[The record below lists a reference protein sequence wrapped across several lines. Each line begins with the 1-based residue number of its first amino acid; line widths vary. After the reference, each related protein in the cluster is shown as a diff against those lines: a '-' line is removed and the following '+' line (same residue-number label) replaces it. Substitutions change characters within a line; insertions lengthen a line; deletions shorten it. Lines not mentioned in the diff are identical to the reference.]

1 MSSKTNQLRSI
12 VILIKGTNSMTS
24 PHKVAFVLV
33 VIAVVLAGSLAVAFF
48 LTHPSSNKVIS
59 AEEFEEFDEMSINI
73 DASGN
78 ANCQL
83 VIQMPPSKFADLL
96 KQLTPLVGTVESEQ
110 SYVESLLSS
119 NARCG
124 LEVRDPSCEISIGEN
139 FTIILRWKTPAFA
152 RWDDNRW
159 VITSEWIDNLSA
171 ANETI
176 AEDQD
181 SWVFVRNVA
190 EMYNIQD
197 ARYRISFSTVLT
209 LPENTENIQCPL
221 IDSSKTI
228 DYGGGA
234 YSADSLHFENIDAK
248 PTIVENGL
256 ALFVAENSITITPD
270 KLVENS
276 LFYTIN
282 YTGVA
287 PENVSFVSSLEKVR
301 LDLKY
306 GRELRD
312 QYSIYDGG
320 QWISLS
326 PAQVLYYA
334 ADAID
339 NYNKGGQFSIQQP
352 ISVIAPDNENGDW
365 EACWENLSKDDYTGL
380 AENIRS
386 EIGTTGRAP
395 GTFQTPIGKI
405 RFRDIL
411 FTFTRILSYYA
422 ENGELPSMIT
432 FAPAPTGVL
441 IRENRE
447 IPANYAYFLL
457 PDAYVVTDTDNVKK
471 VLDSV
476 YKVGNDN
483 MTFAKNLCNWTAT
496 NIAYRLSYNP
506 PTSEETLSSRKGQC
520 RDYANLYLALTRT
533 AGMPARRVEGWVVS
547 SWQPP
552 AGWEFVVGTT
562 PDGKPIGGHAWT
574 EVYLPGEGWVPADP
588 TANSFE
594 NLRYEVYKQ
603 MEETWTEALAGYETS
618 RGLI

>member
-1 MSSKTNQLRSI
+1 
-12 VILIKGTNSMTS
+12 MTT
-24 PHKVAFVLV
+24 PHKIASVLV
-33 VIAVVLAGSLAVAFF
+33 VIAVVLAASLAVA
-48 LTHPSSNKVIS
+48 LLQTHPSPNKVIS
-59 AEEFEEFDEMSINI
+59 AEEFEEFDEMSVNV
-73 DASGN
+73 DTNGN

-96 KQLTPLVGTVESEQ
+96 KQLTPLVGIVESEQ
-110 SYVESLLSS
+110 GYVESLLSS
-119 NARCG
+119 NAICG

-139 FTIILRWKTPAFA
+139 FTVIMRWKTPAFA
-152 RWDDNRW
+152 MWDDNRW
-159 VITSEWIDNLSA
+159 VISSEWIDNLSA

-190 EMYNIQD
+190 QMYNIQD
-197 ARYRISFSTVLT
+197 ARYRISFRTDLT
-209 LPENTENIQCPL
+209 LPENTENIQCL
-221 IDSSKTI
+221 MFGSSKTI
-228 DYGGGA
+228 DYGGEA
-234 YSADSLHFENIDAK
+234 YSVDSLRFENIDGK
-248 PTIVENGL
+248 LDIVENGL
-256 ALFVAENSITITPD
+256 TLFVAENIITITPD

-282 YTGVA
+282 YTGFA
-287 PENVSFVSSLEKVR
+287 PENASFVSSLDKVR

-306 GRELRD
+306 GRELSD
-312 QYSIYDGG
+312 KYSIYDGE
-320 QWISLS
+320 QWIPLS

-339 NYNKGGQFSIQQP
+339 NYNEGGQFSIQQP
-352 ISVIAPDNENGDW
+352 IISVIGPDNENGDW
-365 EACWENLSKDDYTGL
+365 EACWENLSKDDYTIL
-380 AENIRS
+380 AETIRS
-386 EIGTTGRAP
+386 EIENTGRAP
-395 GTFQTPIGKI
+395 STFQTPIGNV

-411 FTFTRILSYYA
+411 FTFTRILSYY
-422 ENGELPSMIT
+422 ETNGGLPSRIM
-432 FAPAPTGVL
+432 FAPAPTGDL
-441 IRENRE
+441 IRENE
-447 IPANYAYFLL
+447 NIPANYAYFLL
-457 PDAYVVTDTDNVKK
+457 PDTYVITGTDNIKK

-476 YKVGNDN
+476 YEVGNDN

-496 NIAYRLSYNP
+496 NIAYSLSYST
-506 PTSEETLSSRKGQC
+506 PTSEQILSSRKGQC

-552 AGWEFVVGTT
+552 SGWEFDVGTT
-562 PDGKPIGGHAWT
+562 PDGKTIGGHAWT

-594 NLRYEVYKQ
+594 NLSYDVYKQ
-603 MEETWTEALAGYETS
+603 MEQTWTEALAGYETS

>member
-1 MSSKTNQLRSI
+1 
-12 VILIKGTNSMTS
+12 MTS

-33 VIAVVLAGSLAVAFF
+33 VIAVVLGASLAAA
-48 LTHPSSNKVIS
+48 LLLIYSSSNKVIS

-83 VIQMPPSKFADLL
+83 VIQMPPSKLADLL
-96 KQLTPLVGTVESEQ
+96 EQLTPLMGTVASEQ

-119 NARCG
+119 NARSG
-124 LEVRDPSCEISIGEN
+124 LEVRDPSCEIIIGEN
-139 FTIILRWKTPAFA
+139 FIVTLRWKTPAFA

-159 VITSEWIDNLSA
+159 TITSEWIDNLSA

-176 AEDQD
+176 AEDED

-190 EMYNIQD
+190 KLYNIQD
-197 ARYRISFSTVLT
+197 ARYKISFRTVLT
-209 LPENTENIQCPL
+209 LPENTRNIQCL
-221 IDSSKTI
+221 LLDSSKTI
-228 DYGGGA
+228 YYGGGA
-234 YSADSLHFENIDAK
+234 YSVDSLHFENIDGN

-256 ALFVAENSITITPD
+256 TLFVAENSITITPD
-270 KLVENS
+270 GLVENS

-287 PENVSFVSSLEKVR
+287 PENVSFVSSLNQVR

-306 GRELRD
+306 GRELRY

-320 QWISLS
+320 QWVSLS

-339 NYNKGGQFSIQQP
+339 NYSKDGQFSIQQP
-352 ISVIAPDNENGDW
+352 ISVIAPDNESGDW
-365 EACWENLSKDDYTGL
+365 EACWENLSKDDYIGIEQTIRNEISATGK
-380 AENIRS
+380 
-386 EIGTTGRAP
+386 AP
-395 GTFQTPIGKI
+395 GIIQTPIGKV

-411 FTFTRILSYYA
+411 FTFNRILYYY
-422 ENGELPSMIT
+422 ETNGELPSKIT
-432 FAPAPTGVL
+432 FAPAPTGDL
-441 IRENRE
+441 IRENE
-447 IPANYAYFLL
+447 DIPANYAYFLL
-457 PDAYVVTDTDNVKK
+457 PDTYVLTGTDNVKE

-476 YKVGNDN
+476 YEGGNEN
-483 MTFAKNLCNWTAT
+483 MKFAKNLCNWTAT
-496 NIAYRLSYNP
+496 NIDYTLSYNP
-506 PTSEETLSSRKGQC
+506 PSSEEILSSRKGQC

-533 AGMPARRVEGWVVS
+533 AGMPARRVDGWVVS

-574 EVYLPGEGWVPADP
+574 EVYLPGEGWVPVDP
-588 TANSFE
+588 TSNSFE

-603 MEETWTEALAGYETS
+603 MEETWTDALAGYETS

>member
-1 MSSKTNQLRSI
+1 
-12 VILIKGTNSMTS
+12 MTS

-33 VIAVVLAGSLAVAFF
+33 MIAVVLGASLAAA
-48 LTHPSSNKVIS
+48 LLLIHSSSNKVIS

-83 VIQMPPSKFADLL
+83 VIQMPPSKLADLL
-96 KQLTPLVGTVESEQ
+96 EQLTPLMGTVASEQ

-119 NARCG
+119 NARSG
-124 LEVRDPSCEISIGEN
+124 LEVRDPSCEIIIGEN
-139 FTIILRWKTPAFA
+139 FIVTLRWKTPAFA

-159 VITSEWIDNLSA
+159 TITSEWIDNLSA

-176 AEDQD
+176 AEDED

-190 EMYNIQD
+190 KLYNIQD
-197 ARYRISFSTVLT
+197 ARYKISFRTVLT
-209 LPENTENIQCPL
+209 LPENTRDIQCL
-221 IDSSKTI
+221 LLDSSKTI
-228 DYGGGA
+228 YYGGGA
-234 YSADSLHFENIDAK
+234 YSVDSLHFENIDGN

-256 ALFVAENSITITPD
+256 TLFVAENSITITPD
-270 KLVENS
+270 GLVENS

-287 PENVSFVSSLEKVR
+287 PENVSFVSSLNQVR

-306 GRELRD
+306 GRELRY

-320 QWISLS
+320 QWVSLS

-339 NYNKGGQFSIQQP
+339 NYSKDGQFSIQQP
-352 ISVIAPDNENGDW
+352 ISVIAPDNESGDW
-365 EACWENLSKDDYTGL
+365 EACWENLSKDDYIGIEQTIRNEISATGK
-380 AENIRS
+380 
-386 EIGTTGRAP
+386 AP
-395 GTFQTPIGKI
+395 GTIQTPIGKV

-411 FTFTRILSYYA
+411 FTFNRILYYY
-422 ENGELPSMIT
+422 ETNGELPSKIT
-432 FAPAPTGVL
+432 FAPAPTGDL
-441 IRENRE
+441 IRENE
-447 IPANYAYFLL
+447 DIPANYAYFLR
-457 PDAYVVTDTDNVKK
+457 PDTYVLTGTDNVKE

-476 YKVGNDN
+476 YEVGNDN
-483 MTFAKNLCNWTAT
+483 MTFAKNICNWTAT
-496 NIAYRLSYNP
+496 NITYTLSYNP
-506 PTSEETLSSRKGQC
+506 PTSEEILSSRKGQC

-533 AGMPARRVEGWVVS
+533 AGMPARRVDGWVVS

-574 EVYLPGEGWVPADP
+574 EVYLQGEGWVPVDP
-588 TANSFE
+588 TSNSFE

-603 MEETWTEALAGYETS
+603 MEETWTDALAGYETS

>member
-1 MSSKTNQLRSI
+1 
-12 VILIKGTNSMTS
+12 MTS
-24 PHKVAFVLV
+24 SHKIAFVLV
-33 VIAVVLAGSLAVAFF
+33 VIAVVLAASLAVA
-48 LTHPSSNKVIS
+48 LLRTHPSSNKVIS

-83 VIQMPPSKFADLL
+83 VIQMLPSKLADLL
-96 KQLTPLVGTVESEQ
+96 KQLTPLVGTVASEQ

-119 NARCG
+119 NARSG
-124 LEVRDPSCEISIGEN
+124 LEVRDPICEIIIGEN
-139 FTIILRWKTPAFA
+139 FTITLRWKTPAFA

-159 VITSEWIDNLSA
+159 TITSEWIDNLSA

-176 AEDQD
+176 AEDED

-190 EMYNIQD
+190 KAYNIQD
-197 ARYRISFSTVLT
+197 ARYKISFKTVLT
-209 LPENTENIQCPL
+209 LPENTEDVQCPL
-221 IDSSKTI
+221 LGSSQTI
-228 DYGGGA
+228 YYGGGA
-234 YSADSLHFENIDAK
+234 YSVDSLHFENIDGN

-256 ALFVAENSITITPD
+256 ILFIAENSITITPD

-287 PENVSFVSSLEKVR
+287 PEKVSFISSLDQVR

-306 GRELRD
+306 GRELRN

-352 ISVIAPDNENGDW
+352 ISVIGPDNENGYW
-365 EACWENLSKDDYTGL
+365 EACWENLSKDDSIGIAQT
-380 AENIRS
+380 IRN
-386 EIGTTGRAP
+386 EIRATGRAP
-395 GTFQTPIGKI
+395 GIIQTPIGKI

-411 FTFTRILSYYA
+411 FTFNRILSYY
-422 ENGELPSMIT
+422 ETNGELPSKIT
-432 FAPAPTGVL
+432 FAPAPTGDL
-441 IRENRE
+441 IRENEE

-457 PDAYVVTDTDNVKK
+457 PDTYVITGTDNVKE

-476 YKVGNDN
+476 YKVGYDN

-496 NIAYRLSYNP
+496 NIAYSLSYNP
-506 PTSEETLSSRKGQC
+506 PTSEEILSSRKGQC

-533 AGMPARRVEGWVVS
+533 AGMPARRVDGWVVS

-574 EVYLPGEGWVPADP
+574 EVYLPGEGWVPVDP

>member
-1 MSSKTNQLRSI
+1 
-12 VILIKGTNSMTS
+12 MTS

-33 VIAVVLAGSLAVAFF
+33 VITVVLGASLAAA
-48 LTHPSSNKVIS
+48 LLLIHSSSKKVIS
-59 AEEFEEFDEMSINI
+59 AEEFEEFDEMLINI

-78 ANCQL
+78 ASCQL

-96 KQLTPLVGTVESEQ
+96 KQLTPLIGIVDSEQ
-110 SYVESLLSS
+110 SYVESLRNS

-124 LEVRDPSCEISIGEN
+124 LEVRDPDCEISIGEN
-139 FTIILRWKTPAFA
+139 FTVTIKWKTPAFA
-152 RWDDNRW
+152 RWDENRW
-159 VITSEWIDNLSA
+159 TITSEWIDNLSA

-176 AEDQD
+176 AEDED

-190 EMYNIQD
+190 KMYDIQD
-197 ARYRISFSTVLT
+197 ARYRITFRTVLI
-209 LPENTENIQCPL
+209 LPENTMDIQCPL
-221 IDSSKTI
+221 IGSSKTI
-228 DYGGGA
+228 EYGGGT
-234 YSADSLHFENIDAK
+234 YSVDSLHFENIDGK
-248 PTIVENGL
+248 PAIVENGL
-256 ALFVAENSITITPD
+256 TLFVAENSITITPD

-282 YTGVA
+282 YTGAA
-287 PENVSFVSSLEKVR
+287 PENASFVSSLDKVR

-320 QWISLS
+320 QWISIS

-334 ADAID
+334 TDAID
-339 NYNKGGQFSIQQP
+339 NYNKGGQFSIKQP
-352 ISVIAPDNENGDW
+352 IISVIGPDNENGDW

-386 EIGTTGRAP
+386 EIRATGRAP
-395 GTFQTPIGKI
+395 GIIQTPIGKV

-411 FTFTRILSYYA
+411 FTFNRILSYYK
-422 ENGELPSMIT
+422 ENGELPSALT
-432 FAPAPTGVL
+432 FVPAPTGDL
-441 IRENRE
+441 IRENE
-447 IPANYAYFLL
+447 AIPANYAYFLL
-457 PDAYVVTDTDNVKK
+457 PDTYVITGTDNVKE
-471 VLDSV
+471 VLNSV
-476 YKVGNDN
+476 YEVGNDN

-496 NIAYRLSYNP
+496 NIAYSLSYNP
-506 PTSEETLSSRKGQC
+506 PTSEEILSLRKGQC

-533 AGMPARRVEGWVVS
+533 AGMPARRISGWVVS

-574 EVYLPGEGWVPADP
+574 EVYLPGEGWIPVDP
-588 TANSFE
+588 TSNSFE

-603 MEETWTEALAGYETS
+603 MEETWMEALAGYETS

>member
-1 MSSKTNQLRSI
+1 
-12 VILIKGTNSMTS
+12 MTT
-24 PHKVAFVLV
+24 PHKIAFVLV
-33 VIAVVLAGSLAVAFF
+33 VIAVVLAASLAVA
-48 LTHPSSNKVIS
+48 LLRTHPSSNKVIL
-59 AEEFEEFDEMSINI
+59 AEEFEEFDGMSINI

-83 VIQMPPSKFADLL
+83 VIQMPPSKLADLL
-96 KQLTPLVGTVESEQ
+96 KQLMPLVGTVASEQ

-119 NARCG
+119 NARSG
-124 LEVRDPSCEISIGEN
+124 LEVRDPSCEIIIGEN
-139 FTIILRWKTPAFA
+139 FTITLRWKTPAFA

-159 VITSEWIDNLSA
+159 TITSEWIDNLSA

-176 AEDQD
+176 AEDED
-181 SWVFVRNVA
+181 SWVVVRNVA
-190 EMYNIQD
+190 KVYNIQD
-197 ARYRISFSTVLT
+197 ARYKISFRTVLT
-209 LPENTENIQCPL
+209 LPENAGDIQCPL
-221 IDSSKTI
+221 LGSSKTI
-228 DYGGGA
+228 DYGGGS
-234 YSADSLHFENIDAK
+234 YSADSLHRESIDGK
-248 PTIVENGL
+248 PTVVENGQI
-256 ALFVAENSITITPD
+256 LFVAENSITITPD

-287 PENVSFVSSLEKVR
+287 PENVSFVSSLDQVR

-312 QYSIYDGG
+312 QYSIYDGE
-320 QWISLS
+320 QWVSLS

-352 ISVIAPDNENGDW
+352 IISVIAPDNESGDW
-365 EACWENLSKDDYTGL
+365 EACWENLSKDDYIGL
-380 AENIRS
+380 AQTIRN
-386 EIGTTGRAP
+386 EIGATGRAP
-395 GTFQTPIGKI
+395 GIIQTPIGKV

-411 FTFTRILSYYA
+411 FNFDRILSYY
-422 ENGELPSMIT
+422 EKNGELPSALT
-432 FAPAPTGVL
+432 FAPAPTGYL
-441 IRENRE
+441 IRENEE

-457 PDAYVVTDTDNVKK
+457 PDTYVITGTDNVKE

-476 YKVGNDN
+476 YEVGDDN

-496 NIAYRLSYNP
+496 NIAYSLSYNP
-506 PTSEETLSSRKGQC
+506 PTSEEILSSSKGQC

-533 AGMPARRVEGWVVS
+533 AGMPARRVDGWVVS

-574 EVYLPGEGWVPADP
+574 EVYLPGEGWVPVDP

-603 MEETWTEALAGYETS
+603 MEQTWTEALAGYETS

>member
-1 MSSKTNQLRSI
+1 
-12 VILIKGTNSMTS
+12 MTS
-24 PHKVAFVLV
+24 PHKVAFVSV
-33 VIAVVLAGSLAVAFF
+33 VIAAVLAGSLAGAF
-48 LTHPSSNKVIS
+48 LMTHPSSNKVIS
-59 AEEFEEFDEMSINI
+59 TEEIEEFDDMSINI

-78 ANCQL
+78 ASCQL

-110 SYVESLLSS
+110 SYVESLICS
-119 NARCG
+119 NARIG
-124 LEVRDPSCEISIGEN
+124 LEVGDPSCEINISEN
-139 FTIILRWKTPAFA
+139 FTVIVRWKTPDFA

-171 ANETI
+171 VNETI

-181 SWVFVRNVA
+181 SWVFIRNVA
-190 EMYNIQD
+190 QMYNIQN
-197 ARYRISFSTVLT
+197 ALYRISFRTTLT
-209 LPENTENIQCPL
+209 LPENIVDIQSPIL
-221 IDSSKTI
+221 GSSKTI
-228 DYGGGA
+228 NYGGGS
-234 YSADSLHFENIDAK
+234 YSLDSLQIESIDGK

-256 ALFVAENSITITPD
+256 TLLVAENSITITPD
-270 KLVENS
+270 KLLENV

-287 PENVSFVSSLEKVR
+287 PENVSFVNSLDKVR

-306 GRELRD
+306 GRELSE
-312 QYSIYDGG
+312 QYSIYDG

-339 NYNKGGQFSIQQP
+339 NYSENRQFSIQQP
-352 ISVIAPDNENGDW
+352 IISVIGPDHEKGDW
-365 EACWENLSKDDYTGL
+365 GACWENISKYDYTVL
-380 AENIRS
+380 AQTIRS
-386 EIGTTGRAP
+386 EIAATGSAP
-395 GTFQTPIGKI
+395 GTIQTPIGKV

-411 FTFTRILSYYA
+411 FNFIRILQYY
-422 ENGELPSMIT
+422 EKNGELPTTVT
-432 FAPAPTGVL
+432 FAPAPNGDLT
-441 IRENRE
+441 IENE
-447 IPANYAYFLL
+447 SIPANYAYFLL
-457 PDAYVVTDTDNVKK
+457 PDTCVITGTDNVRK

-476 YKVGNDN
+476 YEVGNDN
-483 MTFAKNLCNWTAT
+483 TTFAENLCSWTAT
-496 NIAYRLSYNP
+496 NITYSLSYNP
-506 PTSEETLSSRKGQC
+506 PTSEQTLSSRTGQC
-520 RDYANLYLALTRT
+520 RDYANLYLAFTRT
-533 AGMPARRVEGWVVS
+533 AGMPTRRVEGWVVS

-574 EVYLPGEGWVPADP
+574 EVYLPGDGWIPADP

-603 MEETWTEALAGYETS
+603 MEETWTEALVGTKHRED
-618 RGLI
+618 